1 MVSPGIC
8 IQGFLDGIHDKWIII
23 VVADFVSDDRSII
36 EVFDSTEISLRSKS
50 ILQVGHICTPFLI
63 RCCVS
68 KITIEKV
75 FCIESLSSI
84 GARMSDTANNRTDS
98 QSSHQSTNPFL
109 VIVILE
115 LAIDK
120 SGHATVI

>member
-1 MVSPGIC
+1 
-8 IQGFLDGIHDKWIII
+8 
-23 VVADFVSDDRSII
+23 
-36 EVFDSTEISLRSKS
+36 
-50 ILQVGHICTPFLI
+50 
-63 RCCVS
+63 
-68 KITIEKV
+68 
-75 FCIESLSSI
+75 
-84 GARMSDTANNRTDS
+84 MSDTANNRTDP